1 MASGNVTTRT
11 NLATPQPT
19 MLLYAGLSPFGTT
32 DDRKITA
39 NALFAEITANI
50 TDLSVQFGNGT
61 TATVSAA
68 NKGKIRYLDG
78 TGFQVSENGAAYA
91 TITSLGNAATGTGAI
106 VRETSPTLITP
117 ALGTP
122 TALVLTSATGLPV
135 ATGISGLGSG
145 VAAALA
151 VNTGSAGAIV
161 LFNGAAGTPSS
172 LTLTNATGLSPVA
185 GIVGWPA
192 NASGVL
198 TNNGSGTLSWG
209 AGGSTSPGG
218 ATTNAQYNNAGAFGG
233 STGITFTA
241 TQATITGAKFVGSLR
256 DANDLIL
263 IAPTATA
270 SAVNYFTMANSAAGG
285 ACVIGTAGS
294 SGTVYLE
301 LAPKGAAYPNGAGVV
316 FPLNTRY
323 DDTGLKFKGFETS
336 GIGCGLKAGGA
347 VFEITAS
354 IVSLGCNAQLQL
366 LGPCVLAWGTT
377 GVGPGG
383 SGTGT
388 ANDDPPG
395 TNTGIEKGAAAVLGF
410 VGFSGNTGT
419 SYKGGTWRARANTPV
434 QITSNQNNYNPG
446 GTSYYQRWST
456 DASRD
461 ITGLTFTDAQVDG
474 QSHEIWNVGSSDI
487 VLKHQVTSTAANQFL
502 NSTGADITLTANQG
516 AKLWYDGAAA
526 RWRVTKLN

>member
-122 TALVLTSATGLPV
+122 TALVLTNATGLPPL
-135 ATGISGLGSG
+135 TGI
-145 VAAALA
+145 
-151 VNTGSAGAIV
+151 ID
-161 LFNGAAGTPSS
+161 
-172 LTLTNATGLSPVA
+172 
-185 GIVGWPA
+185 WPA
-192 NASGVL
+192 NAAGVL
-198 TNNGSGTLSWG
+198 TNDGSGTLSWG

-218 ATTNAQYNNAGAFGG
+218 LTTNAQYNNAGSFAG

-256 DANDLIL
+256 DSNDNIL

-270 SAVNYFTMANSAAGG
+270 SAVNYFTLANSATGNPL
-285 ACVIGTAGS
+285 
-294 SGTVYLE
+294 TV
-301 LAPKGAAYPNGAGVV
+301 
-316 FPLNTRY
+316 
-323 DDTGLKFKGFETS
+323 
-336 GIGCGLKAGGA
+336 
-347 VFEITAS
+347 TAS
-354 IVSLGCNAQLQL
+354 GSDTNISIQLI
-366 LGPCVLAWGTT
+366 PK
-377 GVGPGG
+377 G
-383 SGTGT
+383 SGTSGGQVVIPGGGRHDNPGLAFAGLLNFGLHQNSGGGWMSVNCNNFAFCT
-388 ANDDPPG
+388 AVRVAIASNGSLCFGSDPAVPIDDPPG
-395 TNTGIEKGAAAVLGF
+395 QTVGIKWLADYCLRVHSVGALTDFTGAGNLMIGTSAGAIGKNGRGVLGF
-410 VGFSGNTGT
+410 C
-419 SYKGGTWRARANTPV
+419 
-434 QITSNQNNYNPG
+434 
-446 GTSYYQRWST
+446 
-456 DASRD
+456 
-461 ITGLTFTDAQVDG
+461 L
-474 QSHEIWNVGSSDI
+474 
-487 VLKHQVTSTAANQFL
+487 STAP
-502 NSTGADITLTANQG
+502 STSPADVFQIYSADWNGAGTATFQMRNEEGHTITLARQTVTGSRGGN
-516 AKLWYDGAAA
+516 AALA
-526 RWRVTKLN
+526 DLLTKLANIGLIVDSTS

>member
-91 TITSLGNAATGTGAI
+91 TITSLGNTATGTGAI
-106 VRETSPTLITP
+106 VRATSPTLITP

-122 TALVLTSATGLPV
+122 TALVLT
-135 ATGISGLGSG
+135 
-145 VAAALA
+145 
-151 VNTGSAGAIV
+151 
-161 LFNGAAGTPSS
+161 
-172 LTLTNATGLSPVA
+172 NATGLSPVT

-192 NASGVL
+192 NAAGVL

-218 ATTNAQYNNAGAFGG
+218 LTTNAQYNNAGSFGG

-270 SAVNYFTMANSAAGG
+270 SAVNYFTMANSAAGQPVVFG
-285 ACVIGTAGS
+285 AAGS
-294 SGTVYLE
+294 DTNISIQL
-301 LAPKGAAYPNGAGVV
+301 LPKGLG
-316 FPLNTRY
+316 
-323 DDTGLKFKGFETS
+323 TS
-336 GIGCGLKAGGA
+336 GGQ
-347 VFEITAS
+347 V
-354 IVSLGCNAQLQL
+354 V
-366 LGPCVLAWGTT
+366 V
-377 GVGPGG
+377 PGG
-383 SGTGT
+383 GRHDNPGLTFAGLLNFGLHQNSGGGWMSVNCNNFAFCT
-388 ANDDPPG
+388 AVRVAIASNGSLCFGSDPAVPIDDPPG
-395 TNTGIEKGAAAVLGF
+395 QTVGIKWLADYCIRVHSVGTASDFTGAGNLMIGTSAGAIGTSGRGVLGF
-410 VGFSGNTGT
+410 CLSTAPSTSPADVFQIYSADWNGAGT
-419 SYKGGTWRARANTPV
+419 ATFQMRNEEGHTITLARQT
-434 QITSNQNNYNPG
+434 
-446 GTSYYQRWST
+446 
-456 DASRD
+456 
-461 ITGLTFTDAQVDG
+461 ITGSRG
-474 QSHEIWNVGSSDI
+474 GN
-487 VLKHQVTSTAANQFL
+487 AAL
-502 NSTGADITLTANQG
+502 ADL
-516 AKLWYDGAAA
+516 L
-526 RWRVTKLN
+526 TKLASIGLIVDSTS